1 MPEPNRSS
9 HDGHL
14 ARYQSTGQTKAIGVG
29 RELEGLDKD
38 GRSFPIEL
46 TVTEVSHHDQRL
58 FIGLLRD
65 ITARKRVEEAT
76 LRARL
81 AAEEASKTKSD
92 FLANMS
98 HEIRTPMNAIIGMTH
113 LAQRTDPTPKQK
125 NYLSKIDNAAQSLL
139 GIINDILDFSKI
151 EAGKLELEH
160 TTFSL
165 DYVLTNLADI
175 VGHKAEQKSLEIVYS
190 VARDVPRHL
199 IGDPLRLGQIL
210 INLVSNAIK
219 FTETGEV
226 IVKIRLRDTNELL
239 FSVQDTGI
247 GMQPNQLAN
256 LFQSFNQADS
266 SITRRYGGTGLGL
279 AICKQLCELM
289 GGSISVESEHGTGST
304 FHFSARFTIAT
315 DGPQIAARIGLNDL
329 LQKRVLIV
337 DDNIIARD
345 VLTAMLRANGL
356 TTKAARSGEEALLML
371 GEASAADESF
381 DLVLMDWRM
390 PGIDGIEASRRIK
403 ADPALSHT
411 PAILMVSAFGREE
424 MMDDSESSALDGYLI
439 KPVNESH
446 LIDTIARMFSKEVVA
461 VFPKRPPIPKNAARN
476 LEKRKVLLVEDHEI
490 NRELATE
497 LLTDLGIL
505 VTVAI
510 NGREGVDLIAK
521 EPFDLVLM
529 DIQMPVM
536 DGLTATRLIRA
547 DNRFLALPII
557 AMTAHAMSSDCEK
570 SLNAGMNDPCLSG

>member
-165 DYVLTNLADI
+165 DDVLTNLADI

>member
-65 ITARKRVEEAT
+65 ITARKRVEEET